1 MAKTTRIK
9 ATESKAGASAAA
21 PERAARA
28 PRVTK
33 KQELIRLLRRKAGA
47 DIGSLSDT
55 FGWQNHTTRAALSGL
70 RKAGYEIVR
79 IDGTN
84 GKPARYRIEAA
95 PPKPKETPD
104 QEKAATDAA

>member
-1 MAKTTRIK
+1 MIQTAKPAENK
-9 ATESKAGASAAA
+9 SATI
-21 PERAARA
+21 R
-28 PRVTK
+28 
-33 KQELIRLLRRKAGA
+33 RLLSRKAGA

-70 RKAGYEIVR
+70 RKDGYEIVR

-104 QEKAATDAA
+104 QERPPEPVPASAR